1 MEYQEEIAHRF
12 FVKKDPIDQ
21 IIRDIHKQI
30 SSAGQTAVSVSVENV
45 YKDSPESKH
54 NVHTLMSAK
63 NLGEAKRELQRV
75 GLNKCFLQLRLN
87 IWQIRGSRFTP
98 DYKQTVDVPEDKAYT
113 ITVTFKNT
121 GASNIQVEF
130 YEARDEDTVKKLM
143 VPSNHMKLFSFPLN
157 IPICFTLV
165 RGRFRRNTR
174 YEPQVLSVP
183 SYLTKLSV
191 AALSAMMQISM

>member
-75 GLNKCFLQLRLN
+75 SFNKWFLQLKLN
-87 IWQIRGSRFTP
+87 ISMADSRQSFYPRLQANRRCTRG
-98 DYKQTVDVPEDKAYT
+98 
-113 ITVTFKNT
+113 
-121 GASNIQVEF
+121 
-130 YEARDEDTVKKLM
+130 
-143 VPSNHMKLFSFPLN
+143 
-157 IPICFTLV
+157 
-165 RGRFRRNTR
+165 
-174 YEPQVLSVP
+174 
-183 SYLTKLSV
+183 
-191 AALSAMMQISM
+191 

>member
-54 NVHTLMSAK
+54 NVHTLMSSK

-75 GLNKCFLQLRLN
+75 GLNKSFFTTEAQYIHGRFEAVVLPQIISKLWMYPRIKHIQLRL
-87 IWQIRGSRFTP
+87 RSR
-98 DYKQTVDVPEDKAYT
+98 
-113 ITVTFKNT
+113 
-121 GASNIQVEF
+121 IQE
-130 YEARDEDTVKKLM
+130 R
-143 VPSNHMKLFSFPLN
+143 
-157 IPICFTLV
+157 
-165 RGRFRRNTR
+165 
-174 YEPQVLSVP
+174 
-183 SYLTKLSV
+183 LTYR
-191 AALSAMMQISM
+191 